1 MSPVYGGVAGG
12 FEAYISE
19 GYAHLDIVTAE
30 DDPSHNQ
37 VYAPL
42 LAFLQRNTN

>member
-1 MSPVYGGVAGG
+1 VAGG

-19 GYAHLDIVTAE
+19 GYAHIDVVSAR
-30 DDPSHNQ
+30 DDVSHNQ

-42 LAFLQRNTN
+42 LAFLERNTP